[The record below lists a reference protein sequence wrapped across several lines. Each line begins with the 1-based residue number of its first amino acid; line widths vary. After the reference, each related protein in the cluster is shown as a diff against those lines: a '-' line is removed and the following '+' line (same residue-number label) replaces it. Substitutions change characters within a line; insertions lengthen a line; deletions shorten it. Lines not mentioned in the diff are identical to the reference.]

1 MIKTIEIDGKNVK
14 FDMSL
19 SWMFVYKMQFGTN
32 QLFEFQQNC

>member
-14 FDMSL
+14 FDTSL